1 MNNVT
6 RRWLTAWRVFGAEN
20 KSKERKAQQK
30 KTKNLKKKLF
40 PKSILREFAAQ
51 RGVANPVCCRK
62 EESRNSTNAMQIKSS
77 RFFFVVLTLPGGS
90 CPIGTMWTNSSLS
103 LFFPKYN
110 DQKRSLIL
118 IRENRRKIIYRGAS
132 VDYSS
137 IGDDFPAALVGL
149 EDPREK
155 KKRKINSSGNNFFF
169 PSSTWSPVGLP

>member
-20 KSKERKAQQK
+20 KSKERKVQQ

-137 IGDDFPAALVGL
+137 IGDDFPPPSLAWKI
-149 EDPREK
+149 REK
-155 KKRKINSSGNNFFF
+155 KKEKNK
-169 PSSTWSPVGLP
+169 

>member
-1 MNNVT
+1 MLRDVDW
-6 RRWLTAWRVFGAEN
+6 RRDEFSVQRTSQR
-20 KSKERKAQQK
+20 KERYNK
-30 KTKNLKKKLF
+30 KQKNLKKKLF

-77 RFFFVVLTLPGGS
+77 RFFFFVFLTLPGGS

-169 PSSTWSPVGLP
+169 SSSTWSPVGLP

>member
-1 MNNVT
+1 MLRDVDW
-6 RRWLTAWRVFGAEN
+6 RRDEFSVQRTSQR
-20 KSKERKAQQK
+20 KERYNK
-30 KTKNLKKKLF
+30 KTKKSQKEIISKVYSARVRRPARRSESSMLPKRRKPKLDKRNANKKF
-40 PKSILREFAAQ
+40 E
-51 RGVANPVCCRK
+51 V
-62 EESRNSTNAMQIKSS
+62 
-77 RFFFVVLTLPGGS
+77 FFFVFLTLPGGS

-169 PSSTWSPVGLP
+169 SSSTWSPVGLP